1 MINFKEG
8 PSLKLASPVHYLQL
22 CPLLMILILIFVS
35 CTSQQRIYALYLAEL
50 RTSQIKIAQLLLC
63 LIPNIIIIELILL
76 YCIKSLCSNRSKILY
91 EAGLRIVPIF
101 RVGYSGY
108 LCLALYSRMFYP
120 ECPSPNNRITQPE
133 FSTPYRRAQLCIQ
146 TLFQVG
152 HLERNMQLYGVG
164 HSE

>member
-101 RVGYSGY
+101 
-108 LCLALYSRMFYP
+108 
-120 ECPSPNNRITQPE
+120 
-133 FSTPYRRAQLCIQ
+133 
-146 TLFQVG
+146 
-152 HLERNMQLYGVG
+152 GVG
-164 HSE
+164 HSEQLGLTADSSLWSHILLQMLYSEQPHFPA